1 MEIHLTQSLSSNGD
15 LVFTI
20 RGDLPEK
27 SYRGEGRL
35 ALDLLERKCVIER
48 NDDYFT
54 NGFNVS
60 NGRGLLA
67 ALFMF
72 HPTWNALGSYK
83 EMIHMGFEPS
93 TEITTVRTNLDCPPE
108 MLELLKNDW
117 MLPNL
122 RFESVAESSTDEA
135 ADKPLKPSLA
145 FGGGLDSGAAISI

>member
-1 MEIHLTQSLSSNGD
+1 MEIHLMQSLSPNGD

-20 RGDLPEK
+20 GGDLPEK

-35 ALDLLERKCVIER
+35 ALDLLQRRCVIEK
-48 NDDYFT
+48 NDDFFT
-54 NGFNVS
+54 NGFDVS

-93 TEITTVRTNLDCPPE
+93 TTVTTVRTNLDCPTE
-108 MLELLKNDW
+108 MLELLK
-117 MLPNL
+117 
-122 RFESVAESSTDEA
+122 
-135 ADKPLKPSLA
+135 
-145 FGGGLDSGAAISI
+145 I